1 MQKSFKYIAGV
12 ILFGIFIYLSIRYF
26 HFGEFLKETK
36 RFFWESPYLIIGVT
50 ICYSLSFILRAEAW
64 KLYFGNRVKFYSCL
78 EGVLLSLF
86 VNHITPIKLG
96 DVVRIGVLSLRE
108 KQVSPGESLQSVVIL
123 RFIDMAMLLFFS
135 FIGLIVFAKAFVFR
149 YSILVIVILA
159 IACLVGG
166 IMLWRFLPTFV
177 HRQIQ
182 LVKTNLSGRN
192 ALLIFLM
199 IAVSWALE
207 GAVIWGVTASMG
219 SGLSIYKAIWVNSI
233 TVGGQIFQITP
244 GGISTYESVM
254 TAALTTFH
262 FSVKDGYMAAIVSH
276 SYKFVFSYLAGMLLL
291 LHSPVSKI
299 NQIKE
304 ILARRGL

>member
-1 MQKSFKYIAGV
+1 MQKRFKYIAGV
-12 ILFGIFIYLSIRYF
+12 ILFGIFIYLSILYF
-26 HFGEFLKETK
+26 HVGEFLEETK
-36 RFFWESPYLIIGVT
+36 RFFWESPYLIIGVM

-64 KLYFGNRVKFYSCL
+64 KLYFGNRVRFYSCL

-86 VNHITPIKLG
+86 INHITPIKLG
-96 DVVRIGVLSLRE
+96 DAVRIGVLSIRE
-108 KQVSPGESLQSVVIL
+108 KQVSPGESLQSVVVL
-123 RFIDMAMLLFFS
+123 RSIDMAMLLLFS

-149 YSILVIVILA
+149 YSILFIVILA

-166 IMLWRFLPTFV
+166 ILLWRFLPRFV

-182 LVKTNLSGRN
+182 LVKTNLSGRK

-207 GAVIWGVTASMG
+207 GAVIWGVTSSMG

-262 FSVKDGYMAAIVSH
+262 FSIKDGYMAAIISH

-299 NQIKE
+299 KQIKE
-304 ILARRGL
+304 ILVRRGL

>member
-1 MQKSFKYIAGV
+1 MQKNFKYIAGV

-64 KLYFGNRVKFYSCL
+64 KLFFGNRVKFYSCL

-262 FSVKDGYMAAIVSH
+262 FSVKDGYMAAIISH

-291 LHSPVSKI
+291 LHSPVLKI